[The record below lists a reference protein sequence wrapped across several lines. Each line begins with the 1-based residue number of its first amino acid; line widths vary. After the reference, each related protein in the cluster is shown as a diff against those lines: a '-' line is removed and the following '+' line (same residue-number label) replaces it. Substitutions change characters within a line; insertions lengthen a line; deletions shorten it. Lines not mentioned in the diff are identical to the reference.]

1 MKKPWAP
8 AALIVVV
15 GLVGAVYLNSF
26 PGAFHYDDY
35 PLLQEQPGITGDDFP
50 YSWFLL
56 GYGGRPLTLW
66 TFHLNHRW
74 SGADPEVFHGVNV
87 ALHLVAAA
95 LLGLLLWRETGRWF
109 PSAAAAAVFGLHP
122 LQSQAVNYI
131 WSRSMLLMAVF
142 SLAALLVARQL
153 RGDTSALVLFQAAV
167 WSRGEALVLALP
179 LAWMQPRLRI
189 PLLALV
195 TLNLGS
201 LAAGLVLLDPPEV
214 AWNHGDVMGYWLTA
228 PAVLVRYL
236 SMMVWP
242 DGWSIFHGPSPVSG
256 LSALAALVLVAV
268 ALGMVWRVRR
278 SFPEA
283 ALGLGWVVLWLAPSL
298 LMPNSDPFNESRAYL
313 AMAGFAW
320 AVVGTGA
327 RVVADLRLKRNLP
340 GFPRWWVAAAMALWL
355 AILANV
361 TLERNRIWQ
370 DDVAVWQEAVERV
383 PDQYLPRYNLGV
395 ALARQGRIP
404 EAEAAFQA
412 GARLN
417 PADDMSYSGLGFCAE
432 IQGQWRTAA
441 GFYTQALSL
450 NPASAYA
457 QEALERVTANLDTR

>member
-1 MKKPWAP
+1 MSKPWAP

-35 PLLQEQPGITGDDFP
+35 PLLLEQPGITGEDFP

-66 TFHLNHRW
+66 TFHLNDRW
-74 SGADPEVFHGVNV
+74 SGADPKVFHGVSV
-87 ALHLVAAA
+87 ALHLAATA
-95 LLGLLLWRETGRWF
+95 LLGLLLGRETGRWF
-109 PSAAAAAVFGLHP
+109 PAVAAAAVFGLHP

-142 SLAALLVARQL
+142 SLAALLVVRRVRCRTA
-153 RGDTSALVLFQAAV
+153 ALVLFQAAV
-167 WSRGEALVLALP
+167 WSRGEALVLAIP
-179 LAWMQPRLRI
+179 LAWMQPSLRV
-189 PLLALV
+189 PLLALA

-201 LAAGLVLLDPPEV
+201 LAAGLVILDPSEV

-228 PAVLVRYL
+228 PAVLARYL

-242 DGWSIFHGPSPVSG
+242 DGWSIFHGSSPASG
-256 LSALAALVLVAV
+256 PMAPAAVVLAAAALAVVWRFRRTIPEM
-268 ALGMVWRVRR
+268 ALG
-278 SFPEA
+278 
-283 ALGLGWVVLWLAPSL
+283 GGWIVLWLVPSL
-298 LMPNSDPFNESRAYL
+298 LVPNSDPFNESRAYL

-320 AVVGTGA
+320 AVAGTGA
-327 RVVADLRLKRNLP
+327 RVLADTGLKRRLP
-340 GFPRWWVAAAMALWL
+340 GLPGWWAAAVGVWL
-355 AILANV
+355 VILSTV
-361 TLERNRIWQ
+361 TLDRNRIWQ
-370 DDVAVWQEAVERV
+370 DDVALWQEAVERV

-395 ALARQGRIP
+395 ALARQGRIR
-404 EAEAAFQA
+404 EAEVAFQA
-412 GARLN
+412 GTRLN

-432 IQGQWRTAA
+432 IQGQWRIAA
-441 GFYTQALSL
+441 GFYAHALNL